1 MGWEL
6 EDVEKPFIAQVQ
18 MLGWAH
24 IEGSLDDPA
33 ITDRSNFAEAI
44 QESVLRA
51 QLRALNP
58 RPDGTPWLD
67 EARLSEAVATIT
79 RLGTHKLME
88 ANQKATE
95 LLIKGLT
102 VEGLPGWN
110 SGRGQTIRYI
120 DWDTPTN
127 NRFTVVNQYRVDCP
141 PGFNSAKQFIVPDL
155 VLLVNGIPLIVV
167 ECKSPSIP
175 EPLAE
180 AVDQLRRYSNQR
192 KAAFEVDEN
201 EGNESLFA
209 TNQLLVA
216 TSFDQARVGCV
227 GAAFEHYAQ
236 WKTVVGPD
244 GTGSE
249 AHILACLNAVIPV
262 QAGIQNNT
270 VIPAQAGIQ
279 NNAVIP
285 AQAGI
290 QNHGTELPPRRG
302 LSEQERL
309 IAGLLAPAHLLDV
322 IKNFLL
328 FMQIGGQTIKSV
340 CRYPQYRAVNRAIA
354 RLKTGQTRLQHGEH
368 DQRGGIIWHTQG
380 SGKSLTMVFLVRK
393 MRADPA
399 LRRFKVIV
407 VTDRKDLQRQLSATA
422 TLTGEIVEVADS
434 TAGVKAL
441 ARRKGPGLIFATIQK
456 YRDADTAGDAPL
468 TADDLPKVDEPK
480 ARYKAAEKFEVLN
493 EDDGI
498 LVLVDE
504 AHRTQA
510 GDLHANLLAGLPNC
524 ARIGFTGTPIIM
536 GEKKRTHEIFGEFI
550 DRYTIKEAEADGA
563 TVPVLYEGRTATGAI
578 KDGTSLDEL
587 FEDLFRQHTPE
598 ELEAIKQKYATK
610 GHIFEAPALIADK
623 ARDILRHY
631 VTNILPNGY
640 KAQVVAYSRLAVIRY
655 FEALRQA
662 RDALL
667 TEAEAL
673 SPQDKA
679 LDDETLCQRPP
690 KVQAVVQA
698 WRYRETLARIEF
710 APIISGSNND
720 DPAWKA
726 WTDGT
731 AHEQRIK
738 RFKKPL
744 FHTDLTKT
752 DPLTFLVVKS
762 MLLTG
767 FDAPIEGVMYLDRP
781 IREAELLQAI
791 ARVNRTGFGK
801 RCGIVVDYYGVAQHL
816 KEALSAYADEDVQGT
831 LASLR
836 DEVPVL
842 RDRHLRVVDLF
853 RQRGIESLE
862 DAEACIEALGSERLR
877 AEFAVK
883 LKSFLASL
891 DTVLPR
897 PEGLPYVAD
906 AKWLAYLY
914 ARARNRYKDTPIL
927 GKDVG
932 AKVRKLI
939 DDHVISLGI
948 DPKIPPIQLTDAH
961 FIQHLEHLDSADAVT
976 SRRAIAS
983 EMEHAI
989 RSHIRK
995 HTDEDPV
1002 LYRKLSER
1010 LNDIL
1015 KTLGER
1021 WDEVIAQ
1028 LREIIDELRS
1038 GKASATDAPED
1049 LPEHCAPFLRTVLDV
1064 MYSGQTPTL
1073 DELLRLKDVTVELV
1087 ELLIQ
1092 ELQSNRNIWSPHK
1105 RAAQDALNGQL
1116 FDYLMRLRPSLVGT
1130 HKAGVLAD
1138 KLIEQARAN
1147 HDKLVQL

>member
-6 EDVEKPFIAQVQ
+6 EDVEKPFVAQLQ
-18 MLGWAH
+18 ALGWSH
-24 IEGSLDDPA
+24 IEGSIDDPA
-33 ITDRSNFAEAI
+33 VTGRTSFAEVI
-44 QESVLRA
+44 QEELLRE
-51 QLRALNP
+51 QLRALNLG
-58 RPDGTPWLD
+58 PDGAPWLD
-67 EARLSEAVATIT
+67 DARLDDAVTAIIK
-79 RLGTHKLME
+79 LGTHKLME
-88 ANQKATE
+88 ANEKATA
-95 LLIKGLT
+95 LLIRGLT
-102 VEGLPGWN
+102 VEGLPGWDG
-110 SGRGQTIRYI
+110 GRGQTIRYI
-120 DWDTPTN
+120 DWDAPAN

-141 PGFNSAKQFIVPDL
+141 PGFNSAKQFIVTDL
-155 VLLVNGIPLIVV
+155 VLLVNGIPLVVV
-167 ECKSPSIP
+167 ECKSPSVP

-192 KAAFEVDEN
+192 KAAFEVDDN
-201 EGNESLFA
+201 EGNEPLFA

-216 TSFDQARVGCV
+216 TSFDEARVGCV

-244 GTGSE
+244 GAGSE
-249 AHILACLNAVIPV
+249 IEV
-262 QAGIQNNT
+262 
-270 VIPAQAGIQ
+270 AQALGK
-279 NNAVIP
+279 AV
-285 AQAGI
+285 
-290 QNHGTELPPRRG
+290 
-302 LSEQERL
+302 LSGQERL
-309 IAGLLAPAHLLDV
+309 IAGLLTPAHLLDV
-322 IKNFLL
+322 LQNFML
-328 FMQIGGQTIKSV
+328 FMQAGGQTIKTV
-340 CRYPQYRAVNRAIA
+340 CRYQQYRAVNRAIA
-354 RLKTGQTRLQHGEH
+354 RMKTGQTRLQHGEH

-393 MRADPA
+393 MRADA
-399 LRRFKVIV
+399 QLRRFKVIV
-407 VTDRKDLQRQLSATA
+407 VTDRKDLQSQLSVTA
-422 TLTGEIVEVADS
+422 TLTGEVVEVADS
-434 TAGVKAL
+434 TAGVKGL

-468 TADDLPKVDEPK
+468 TADDLPRAEEPK
-480 ARYKAAEKFEVLN
+480 ANYKVGQPPADRFELLN
-493 EDDGI
+493 EEDSI

-563 TVPVLYEGRTATGAI
+563 TVPVLYEGRTANGVI
-578 KDGTSLDEL
+578 KDGASLDDL
-587 FEDLFRQHTPE
+587 FEDLFRQHSPE

-610 GHIFEAPALIADK
+610 GHIFDAPALIADK

-631 VTNILPNGY
+631 VTHILPNGY
-640 KAQVVAYSRLAVIRY
+640 KAQVVAYSRLAAIRY
-655 FEALRQA
+655 FEALKTA

-667 TEAEAL
+667 AEAEGL

-679 LDDETLCQRPP
+679 LDDEALCQRPP
-690 KVQAVVQA
+690 QVQAVVQA
-698 WRYRETLARIEF
+698 WRYRDTLSRIEF

-720 DPAWKA
+720 DPAWKT

-731 AHEQRIK
+731 AHEQLIK
-738 RFKKPL
+738 RFKKTL
-744 FHTDLTKT
+744 FHADPAKT
-752 DPLTFLVVKS
+752 DPLAFLVVKS

-816 KEALSAYADEDVQGT
+816 KEALAAYAEEDVEGA
-831 LASLR
+831 LASLK

-853 RQRGIESLE
+853 RQRGIESLG
-862 DAEACIEALGSERLR
+862 DTEACVEALGSEKLR

-883 LKSFLASL
+883 LKAFLASL

-897 PEGLPYVAD
+897 PEGLPYSGD
-906 AKWLAYLY
+906 AKRLAYIY
-914 ARARNRYKDTPIL
+914 ARARNRYKDTPVL

-948 DPKIPPIQLTDAH
+948 DPKIPPIQLTDAEFDTH
-961 FIQHLEHLDSADAVT
+961 VA
-976 SRRAIAS
+976 RAASDRAKAS

-995 HTDEDPV
+995 QTDEDPV

-1010 LNDIL
+1010 LNEIFR
-1015 KTLGER
+1015 TLGEQ
-1021 WDEVIAQ
+1021 WNEVIAQ
-1028 LREIIDELRS
+1028 LQKIIDELRT
-1038 GKASATDAPED
+1038 GKAGASDAPGD
-1049 LPEHCAPFLRTVLDV
+1049 LPAHCAPFLRTVLDV
-1064 MYSGQTPTL
+1064 VCAGQTLTPA
-1073 DELLRLKDVTVELV
+1073 ELLRLKDVTVELV
-1087 ELLIQ
+1087 DLLVQ
-1092 ELQSNRNIWSPHK
+1092 ELQGNRGIWSPSK
-1105 RAAQDALNGQL
+1105 RADQDNLNGQL
-1116 FDYLMRLRPSLVGT
+1116 FEHLMRLRPPLVDAD
-1130 HKAGVLAD
+1130 KAGVLAD
-1138 KLIEQARAN
+1138 KLMEQARAS
-1147 HDKLVQL
+1147 HDKLVQV

>member
-6 EDVEKPFIAQVQ
+6 EDVEKPFVAQLQ
-18 MLGWAH
+18 ALGWAH

-33 ITDRSNFAEAI
+33 ITGRSSFAEVI
-44 QESVLRA
+44 QEETLRQ

-58 RPDGTPWLD
+58 GPDGRPWLD
-67 EARLSEAVATIT
+67 EARLSEAVAAIT

-102 VEGLPGWN
+102 VEGVPGWDG
-110 SGRGQTIRYI
+110 GRGQTLRYI
-120 DWDTPTN
+120 DWDTPAN
-127 NRFTVVNQYRVDCP
+127 NRFTVINQYRVDCP
-141 PGFNSAKQFIVPDL
+141 PGFNAAKAFIVPDL
-155 VLLVNGIPLIVV
+155 VLLVNGIPLVVV

-180 AVDQLRRYSNQR
+180 AVDQLRRYGNQR
-192 KAAFEVDEN
+192 KAAFEVDDN
-201 EGNESLFA
+201 EGNEALFA

-216 TSFDQARVGCV
+216 TSFDEARVGCV
-227 GAAFEHYAQ
+227 GSGLEHFAQ

-249 AHILACLNAVIPV
+249 IEAAEKL
-262 QAGIQNNT
+262 GKS
-270 VIPAQAGIQ
+270 
-279 NNAVIP
+279 
-285 AQAGI
+285 
-290 QNHGTELPPRRG
+290 G

-309 IAGLLAPAHLLDV
+309 IAGLLSPAHLLDV
-322 IKNFLL
+322 VKNFLL
-328 FMQIGGQTIKSV
+328 FMQVGGQTIKSV
-340 CRYPQYRAVNRAIA
+340 CRYQQYRAVNRAIA
-354 RLKTGQTRLQHGEH
+354 KLKTGKTRREHGEH
-368 DQRGGIIWHTQG
+368 DRRGGIIWHTQG

-393 MRADPA
+393 MRADVQ

-407 VTDRKDLQRQLSATA
+407 VTDRKDLQSQLSVTA
-422 TLTGEIVEVADS
+422 TLTGEVVEVADS
-434 TAGVKAL
+434 TADVKAL

-456 YRDADTAGDAPL
+456 YRDTDTAGDAPL
-468 TADDLPKVDEPK
+468 TADDLPKIKESK
-480 ARYKAAEKFEVLN
+480 GGYKAGEAVSNGAFAKANAFEVLN
-493 EDDGI
+493 EDDSI

-536 GEKKRTHEIFGEFI
+536 GERKRTHEVFGDFI

-578 KDGTSLDEL
+578 KDGASLDEL
-587 FEDLFRQHTPE
+587 FEDLFRQHSPE

-610 GHIFEAPALIADK
+610 GHIFDAPALIADK

-640 KAQVVAYSRLAVIRY
+640 KAQVVAYSRLAAIRY
-655 FEALRQA
+655 FEALKKA
-662 RDALL
+662 RDELL
-667 TEAEAL
+667 AEAEAL
-673 SPQDKA
+673 SPEHKA
-679 LDDETLCQRPP
+679 MDDEALYQRPP
-690 KVQAVVQA
+690 KVQALVQA
-698 WRYRETLARIEF
+698 WRYRDTLARIEF
-710 APIISGSNND
+710 APVISGSNND
-720 DPAWKA
+720 DPAWKT
-726 WTDGT
+726 WTDGA
-731 AHEQRIK
+731 AHEQLIK

-744 FHTDLTKT
+744 FHAQPEKT
-752 DPLTFLVVKS
+752 DPLAFLVVKS

-816 KEALSAYADEDVQGT
+816 KEALAAYADEDVEGA
-831 LASLR
+831 LASLK

-853 RQRGIESLE
+853 RQRGIESL
-862 DAEACIEALGSERLR
+862 DDTEACVEALGSERLR

-883 LKSFLASL
+883 LKAFLASL

-897 PEGLPYVAD
+897 PEGLPYSGD
-906 AKWLAYLY
+906 AKRMAYIY
-914 ARARNRYKDTPIL
+914 ARARNRYKDTPVL

-948 DPKIPPIQLTDAH
+948 DPKIPPIQLTDAD
-961 FIQHLEHLDSADAVT
+961 FDTHLA
-976 SRRAIAS
+976 RAASDRAKAS

-995 HTDEDPV
+995 HVDEDPV

-1010 LNDIL
+1010 LNEIL
-1015 KTLGER
+1015 KTLGEQ
-1021 WDEVIAQ
+1021 WNEVIAQ
-1028 LREIIDELRS
+1028 LQKIIDELRT
-1038 GKASATDAPED
+1038 GKASTTDTPGD

-1064 MYSGQTPTL
+1064 VCAGQTPQPS
-1073 DELLRLKDVTVELV
+1073 ELPRLKDVTVELV
-1087 ELLIQ
+1087 ELLVQ
-1092 ELQSNRNIWSPHK
+1092 ELQGNRNIWSPHK
-1105 RAAQDALNGQL
+1105 RAAQDDLNGQL
-1116 FDYLMRLRPSLVGT
+1116 FDYLMRLRPPLVDAD
-1130 HKAGVLAD
+1130 KAGVLAD
-1138 KLIEQARAN
+1138 KLMEQARAN
-1147 HDKLVQL
+1147 HDKLVQV

>member
-6 EDVEKPFIAQVQ
+6 DDVEKPFVAQLQ
-18 MLGWAH
+18 ALGWAYNA
-24 IEGSLDDPA
+24 GSLDDPA
-33 ITDRSNFAEAI
+33 VTGRTSFAEVI
-44 QESVLRA
+44 QEGLLRE

-58 RPDGTPWLD
+58 GADGVPWLD
-67 EARLSEAVATIT
+67 EARLSEAVAAIT
-79 RLGTHKLME
+79 RLGTHKLLE
-88 ANQKATE
+88 ANEKATT
-95 LLIKGLT
+95 LLIRGLT
-102 VEGLPGWN
+102 VDGLPGWDG
-110 SGRGQTIRYI
+110 GRGQTIRYI
-120 DWDTPTN
+120 DWDTPSN
-127 NRFTVVNQYRVDCP
+127 NRFTVINQYRVDCP

-155 VLLVNGIPLIVV
+155 VLLVNGIPLVVV

-192 KAAFEVDEN
+192 KAAFEVDDN
-201 EGNESLFA
+201 EGNEPLFA

-216 TSFDQARVGCV
+216 TSFDEARVGCV

-244 GTGSE
+244 GNGSE
-249 AHILACLNAVIPV
+249 IEV
-262 QAGIQNNT
+262 
-270 VIPAQAGIQ
+270 AQALGK
-279 NNAVIP
+279 P
-285 AQAGI
+285 A
-290 QNHGTELPPRRG
+290 

-309 IAGLLAPAHLLDV
+309 IAGLLSPVHLLDV
-322 IKNFLL
+322 VQNFML
-328 FMQIGGQTIKSV
+328 FMQAGGQTIKTV
-340 CRYPQYRAVNRAIA
+340 CRYQQYRAVNRAIV

-393 MRADPA
+393 MRADA
-399 LRRFKVIV
+399 QLRRFKVIV
-407 VTDRKDLQRQLSATA
+407 VTDRKDLQGQLSVTA
-422 TLTGEIVEVADS
+422 TLTGEVVEVAES
-434 TAGVKAL
+434 ASGVRAL
-441 ARRKGPGLIFATIQK
+441 AQRQGPGLIFATIQK
-456 YRDADTAGDAPL
+456 YRDQDGTGDAPL
-468 TADDLPKVDEPK
+468 TADDLPKVEEPK
-480 ARYKAAEKFEVLN
+480 ANYKPDEKFEVLN
-493 EDDGI
+493 EDDSI

-510 GDLHANLLAGLPNC
+510 GDLHAKLMAGLPNC

-550 DRYTIKEAEADGA
+550 DRYTIKEAETDGA
-563 TVPVLYEGRTATGAI
+563 TVPVLYEGRTANGAV
-578 KDGTSLDEL
+578 KDGASLDEL

-598 ELEAIKQKYATK
+598 ELETIKQKYTTK
-610 GHIFEAPALIADK
+610 GHIFDAPALIADK

-640 KAQVVAYSRLAVIRY
+640 KAQVVAYSRLAAIRY
-655 FEALRQA
+655 FDALKQA
-662 RDALL
+662 RDELL
-667 TEAEAL
+667 AEAQAL
-673 SPQDKA
+673 SPEDKA
-679 LDDETLCQRPP
+679 LDDEALCQRPA
-690 KVQAVVQA
+690 KVQAAVQA
-698 WRYRETLARIEF
+698 WRYRDTLARIEF

-720 DPAWKA
+720 DPAWKQ
-726 WTDGT
+726 WTDDA
-731 AHEQRIK
+731 AHEQLIK

-744 FHTDLTKT
+744 FDAKPEKT
-752 DPLTFLVVKS
+752 DPLAFLVVKS

-767 FDAPIEGVMYLDRP
+767 FDAPIEDVMYLDRP

-816 KEALSAYADEDVQGT
+816 KEALAAYADEDVEGA
-831 LASLR
+831 LASLK

-853 RQRGIESLE
+853 RQRGVESL
-862 DAEACIEALGSERLR
+862 DDTEACVEALGSERLR

-883 LKSFLASL
+883 LKAFLASL

-897 PEGLPYVAD
+897 PEGLPYSGD
-906 AKWLAYLY
+906 AKRLAYIY
-914 ARARNRYKDTPIL
+914 ARARNRYKDTPVL

-939 DDHVISLGI
+939 DDHVISLGV
-948 DPKIPPIQLTDAH
+948 DPKIPPIQLTDAEFDTH
-961 FIQHLEHLDSADAVT
+961 VA
-976 SRRAIAS
+976 RAASDRAKAS

-1010 LNDIL
+1010 LSDIL
-1015 KTLGER
+1015 KTLGEQ
-1021 WDEVIAQ
+1021 WNEVISQ
-1028 LREIIDELRS
+1028 LQKIIDELRT
-1038 GKASATDAPED
+1038 GNAGSADAPSD

-1064 MYSGQTPTL
+1064 VCAGQTPTAA
-1073 DELLRLKDVTVELV
+1073 ELLRLKDVTVELV
-1087 ELLIQ
+1087 DLLVQ
-1092 ELQSNRNIWSPHK
+1092 ELQGNRDIWSPHK
-1105 RAAQDALNGQL
+1105 RAAQEDLNTQL
-1116 FDYLMRLRPSLVGT
+1116 FEHLMRLRPPLVDT
-1130 HKAGVLAD
+1130 DKAGVLAD
-1138 KLIEQARAN
+1138 KLMEQARAN
-1147 HDKLVQL
+1147 HDKLVQV

>member
-6 EDVEKPFIAQVQ
+6 EDVEKPFVAQLQ
-18 MLGWAH
+18 ALGWTH
-24 IEGSLDDPA
+24 VEGSLDDPDV
-33 ITDRSNFAEAI
+33 TGRSSFADVI
-44 QESVLRA
+44 QANVLRE
-51 QLRALNP
+51 QLHALNP
-58 RPDGTPWLD
+58 GPDGQPWLD
-67 EARLSEAVATIT
+67 AARLSEAVAAIT
-79 RLGTHKLME
+79 RLGVHKLIE
-88 ANQKATE
+88 ANEKATG
-95 LLIKGLT
+95 LLISGLT
-102 VEGLPGWN
+102 VEGLPGWDG
-110 SGRGQTIRYI
+110 GRGQTIRYI
-120 DWDTPTN
+120 DWDTPAN

-155 VLLVNGIPLIVV
+155 VLLVNGIPLVVV

-192 KAAFEVDEN
+192 KAALEVDDN
-201 EGNESLFA
+201 EGNEPLFV
-209 TNQLLVA
+209 TNQLLIA
-216 TSFDQARVGCV
+216 TSFDEARVGCV

-244 GTGSE
+244 GAGSE
-249 AHILACLNAVIPV
+249 MQV
-262 QAGIQNNT
+262 
-270 VIPAQAGIQ
+270 AQA
-279 NNAVIP
+279 
-285 AQAGI
+285 
-290 QNHGTELPPRRG
+290 LKKSS

-309 IAGLLAPAHLLDV
+309 IVGLLTPAHLLDV
-322 IKNFLL
+322 VQNFML
-328 FMQIGGQTIKSV
+328 FMQAGGQTIKTV
-340 CRYPQYRAVNRAIA
+340 CRYQQYRAVNRAIA

-393 MRADPA
+393 MRADA
-399 LRRFKVIV
+399 QLRRFKVIV
-407 VTDRKDLQRQLSATA
+407 VTDRKDLQGQLSATA
-422 TLTGEIVEVADS
+422 TLTGEVVSVAES
-434 TAGVKAL
+434 TMGVKAL

-456 YRDADTAGDAPL
+456 YRDPDSAGDAPL
-468 TADDLPKVDEPK
+468 ASADLPKAEEPK
-480 ARYKAAEKFEVLN
+480 TVYGKDEKADGKFEVLN
-493 EDDGI
+493 EDDSI

-563 TVPVLYEGRTATGAI
+563 TVPVLYEGRTANGAV
-578 KDGTSLDEL
+578 KDGANLDEL
-587 FEDLFRQHTPE
+587 FEDLFRQHTSE

-610 GHIFEAPALIADK
+610 GHIFDAPALIADK
-623 ARDILRHY
+623 ARDIIRHY

-640 KAQVVAYSRLAVIRY
+640 KAQVVAYSRLAAIRY
-655 FEALRQA
+655 FEALKLA
-662 RDALL
+662 RDELL
-667 TEAEAL
+667 TEALAL
-673 SPQDKA
+673 SPTDQA
-679 LDDETLCQRPP
+679 LDDEALCQRPP

-698 WRYRETLARIEF
+698 WRYRDTLARIEF

-720 DPAWKA
+720 DPAWKT

-731 AHEQRIK
+731 AHEQLIK

-744 FHTDLTKT
+744 FNAKPEKT
-752 DPLTFLVVKS
+752 DPLAFLVVKS

-816 KEALSAYADEDVQGT
+816 KEALAAYADEDVDGA
-831 LASLR
+831 LASLK

-862 DAEACIEALGSERLR
+862 DTEACIEALSHEKLR
-877 AEFAVK
+877 AEFTVK
-883 LKSFLASL
+883 LKAFLASL

-897 PEGLPYVAD
+897 PEGLPYSGD
-906 AKWLAYLY
+906 AKRLAYIH
-914 ARARNRYKDTPIL
+914 ARARNRYKDTPVL

-939 DDHVISLGI
+939 DDHVISLGV
-948 DPKIPPIQLTDAH
+948 DPKIPPIQLTDAE
-961 FIQHLEHLDSADAVT
+961 FDQHVARTAND
-976 SRRAIAS
+976 RAKAS
-983 EMEHAI
+983 EMEHAL

-995 HTDEDPV
+995 HADEDPV

-1010 LNDIL
+1010 LSDIL
-1015 KTLGER
+1015 KTLGEQ
-1021 WDEVIAQ
+1021 WNEVVSQ
-1028 LREIIDELRS
+1028 LQKLIDELRS
-1038 GKASATDAPED
+1038 GKPGDAEAPSD

-1064 MYSGQTPTL
+1064 VCAGATPTAA
-1073 DELLRLKDVTVELV
+1073 ELLRLKDVTMELV
-1087 ELLIQ
+1087 DLLVQ
-1092 ELQSNRNIWSPHK
+1092 ELQSHREIWSPYK
-1105 RAAQDALNGQL
+1105 RAAQEDLNTQL
-1116 FDYLMRLRPSLVGT
+1116 FEHLMRLRPPLVNT
-1130 HKAGVLAD
+1130 DKAGVLAD
-1138 KLIEQARAN
+1138 RLMEQARAN
-1147 HDKLVQL
+1147 HDKLVQV

>member
-6 EDVEKPFIAQVQ
+6 DDVEKPFVAQLQ
-18 MLGWAH
+18 ALGWHH
-24 IEGSLDDPA
+24 IEGSIDAPSV
-33 ITDRSNFAEAI
+33 TGRTGFAEVI
-44 QESVLRA
+44 QESVLRD
-51 QLRALNP
+51 QLRTLNLG
-58 RPDGTPWLD
+58 PDGTPWLD
-67 EARLSEAVATIT
+67 EARLAEAVSAIT
-79 RLGTHKLME
+79 RLGTYKLME
-88 ANQKATE
+88 ANEKASA
-95 LLIKGLT
+95 LLTRGLT
-102 VEGLPGWN
+102 VDGLPGWDG
-110 SGRGQTIRYI
+110 GRGQTLRYI
-120 DWDTPTN
+120 DWDTPAN
-127 NRFTVVNQYRVDCP
+127 NRFTVINQYRVDCP

-155 VLLVNGIPLIVV
+155 VLLVNGIPLVVV

-192 KAAFEVDEN
+192 KEAFEVDDN
-201 EGNESLFA
+201 EGNEPLFT

-216 TSFDQARVGCV
+216 TSFDEARVGCV

-244 GTGSE
+244 GAGSE
-249 AHILACLNAVIPV
+249 IEV
-262 QAGIQNNT
+262 
-270 VIPAQAGIQ
+270 AQTLGKA
-279 NNAVIP
+279 A
-285 AQAGI
+285 
-290 QNHGTELPPRRG
+290 

-309 IAGLLAPAHLLDV
+309 IAGLLAPANLLDV
-322 IKNFLL
+322 VQNFMLV
-328 FMQIGGQTIKSV
+328 MQVGGQTIKTV
-340 CRYPQYRAVNRAIA
+340 CRYQQYRAVNRAIV
-354 RLKTGQTRLQHGEH
+354 RLKSGKTRLQHGEH

-393 MRADPA
+393 MRADA
-399 LRRFKVIV
+399 QLRRFKVIV
-407 VTDRKDLQRQLSATA
+407 VTDRKDLQGQLSVTA
-422 TLTGEIVEVADS
+422 TLTGEVVDVAES
-434 TAGVKAL
+434 TNGVKAL

-456 YRDADTAGDAPL
+456 YRDPDGAGDTPL
-468 TADDLPKVDEPK
+468 TEDDLPKVEEPK
-480 ARYKAAEKFEVLN
+480 ATYKADEKFEVLN
-493 EDDGI
+493 EDDSI

-536 GEKKRTHEIFGEFI
+536 GDKKRTHEIFGEFI

-563 TVPVLYEGRTATGAI
+563 TVPVLYEGRTANGAI
-578 KDGTSLDEL
+578 KDGASLDEL
-587 FEDLFRQHTPE
+587 FEDLFRQHSPE
-598 ELEAIKQKYATK
+598 ELEAIKKKYATK
-610 GHIFEAPALIADK
+610 GHIFDAPALIADK
-623 ARDILRHY
+623 ARDILCHY

-640 KAQVVAYSRLAVIRY
+640 KAQVVAYSRLAAIRY
-655 FEALRQA
+655 FEALKQA
-662 RDALL
+662 RDELL
-667 TEAEAL
+667 GEAEAL
-673 SPQDKA
+673 SPEDKA
-679 LDDETLCQRPP
+679 LDDEALCQRPT

-698 WRYRETLARIEF
+698 WRYRDTLARIEL

-720 DPAWKA
+720 DPAWKQ
-726 WTDGT
+726 WTDGA
-731 AHEQRIK
+731 AHEQLIK

-744 FHTDLTKT
+744 FNAKPEKT
-752 DPLTFLVVKS
+752 DPLAFLVVKS

-816 KEALSAYADEDVQGT
+816 KEALAAYADEDVDGA
-831 LASLR
+831 LASLK

-853 RQRGIESLE
+853 RQRGIESLDDTE
-862 DAEACIEALGSERLR
+862 GCIEALGSEKLR

-883 LKSFLASL
+883 LKAFLASL

-897 PEGLPYVAD
+897 PEGLPYSGD
-906 AKWLAYLY
+906 AKRLAYIY
-914 ARARNRYKDTPIL
+914 ARARNRYKDTPGL

-939 DDHVISLGI
+939 DDHVISLGV
-948 DPKIPPIQLTDAH
+948 DPKIPPIQLTDAEFDTH
-961 FIQHLEHLDSADAVT
+961 VA
-976 SRRAIAS
+976 RAANDRAKAS

-1010 LNDIL
+1010 LSDIL
-1015 KTLGER
+1015 KTLGEK

-1028 LREIIDELRS
+1028 LQKIIDELRS
-1038 GKASATDAPED
+1038 GKAGGSDASSD
-1049 LPEHCAPFLRTVLDV
+1049 LPDHCAPFLRTVLDV
-1064 MYSGQTPTL
+1064 VCAGATPTAP
-1073 DELLRLKDVTVELV
+1073 ELLRLKDVTMELV
-1087 ELLIQ
+1087 DLLVQ
-1092 ELQSNRNIWSPHK
+1092 ELQSNREIWSPHK
-1105 RAAQDALNGQL
+1105 RAAQEDLNTQL
-1116 FDYLMRLRPSLVGT
+1116 FEHLMRLRPPLVDED
-1130 HKAGVLAD
+1130 KAGVLAD
-1138 KLIEQARAN
+1138 KLMEQARAN

>member
-1 MGWEL
+1 MGREL
-6 EDVEKPFIAQVQ
+6 EDVEKPFVAQLQ
-18 MLGWAH
+18 SLGWTYA
-24 IEGSLDDPA
+24 EGSLDTPA
-33 ITDRSNFAEAI
+33 LTGRSTFTEVI
-44 QESVLRA
+44 QAGVLRER
-51 QLRALNP
+51 LRALNP
-58 RPDGTPWLD
+58 GPAHINGGQPWLD
-67 EARLSEAVATIT
+67 EARLSEAVAAIT

-88 ANQKATE
+88 ANQKATG

-102 VEGLPGWN
+102 VEGLPGWDG
-110 SGRGQTIRYI
+110 GRGQTIRYI
-120 DWDTPTN
+120 DWDTPAN

-141 PGFNSAKQFIVPDL
+141 PGFNSGKAFIVPDL
-155 VLLVNGIPLIVV
+155 VLLVNGLPLVVV

-175 EPLAE
+175 EPLAQ

-192 KAAFEVDEN
+192 KAAFEIDDN
-201 EGNESLFA
+201 EGSEALFA

-216 TSFDQARVGCV
+216 TCNDSARVGCI

-249 AHILACLNAVIPV
+249 IEV
-262 QAGIQNNT
+262 
-270 VIPAQAGIQ
+270 AQGLGKAS
-279 NNAVIP
+279 
-285 AQAGI
+285 
-290 QNHGTELPPRRG
+290 

-322 IKNFLL
+322 LKNFLL
-328 FMQIGGQTIKSV
+328 FIQVGGQTIKSV
-340 CRYPQYRAVNRAIA
+340 CRYQQYRAVNRAIA
-354 RLKTGQTRLQHGEH
+354 RLKTGRTRLQHGEH
-368 DQRGGIIWHTQG
+368 DERGGIIWHTQG

-393 MRADPA
+393 MRVDAQ

-407 VTDRKDLQRQLSATA
+407 VTDRKDLQRQLSVTA
-422 TLTGEIVEVADS
+422 TLTGELVEVADS
-434 TAGVKAL
+434 TADVKAL
-441 ARRKGPGLIFATIQK
+441 ARRKGPGLVFATIQK
-456 YRDADTAGDAPL
+456 YRDADTVGDAPL
-468 TADDLPKVDEPK
+468 TADDLPKVAQPR
-480 ARYKAAEKFEVLN
+480 ASYKAGQPSADRFEVLN
-493 EDDGI
+493 EDDSI

-563 TVPVLYEGRTATGAI
+563 TVPVLYEGRTANGAI
-578 KDGTSLDEL
+578 KDGASLDEL
-587 FEDLFRQHTPE
+587 FEDLFRQHSKE
-598 ELEAIKQKYATK
+598 ELEAIKKKYATK
-610 GHIFEAPALIADK
+610 GHIFDAPALIADK

-640 KAQVVAYSRLAVIRY
+640 KAQVVAYSRLAAIRY
-655 FEALRQA
+655 FQALKTA

-667 TEAEAL
+667 AEAEGL
-673 SPQDKA
+673 SPPDRA
-679 LDDETLCQRPP
+679 VDDEALCQRPP
-690 KVQAVVQA
+690 QVQAVVQA
-698 WRYRETLARIEF
+698 WRYRDTLARIEF

-720 DPAWKA
+720 HPAWET
-726 WTDGT
+726 WTDGA
-731 AHEQRIK
+731 AHEQLIK

-744 FHTDLTKT
+744 LLPGSHARPEKT
-752 DPLTFLVVKS
+752 DPLAFLVVKS

-767 FDAPIEGVMYLDRP
+767 FDAPIEGVIYLDRP

-816 KEALSAYADEDVQGT
+816 KEALAAYADEDLEGA

-836 DEVPVL
+836 DEVLVL
-842 RDRHLRVVDLF
+842 RERHLRVVDLF
-853 RQRGIESLE
+853 RRRGIESL
-862 DAEACIEALGSERLR
+862 DDTEACVEALGSEKLR

-883 LKSFLASL
+883 LKAFLASL

-897 PEGLPYVAD
+897 PEGLPYSAD
-906 AKWLAYLY
+906 AKRLAYIY
-914 ARARNRYKDTPIL
+914 ARARNRYKDTVVL

-932 AKVRKLI
+932 AKVRRLI
-939 DDHVISLGI
+939 DEHVISLGI
-948 DPKIPPIQLTDAH
+948 DPKIPPIQLTDAEFDTH
-961 FIQHLEHLDSADAVT
+961 VA
-976 SRRAIAS
+976 RAASDRAKAS

-1010 LNDIL
+1010 LNEIL
-1015 KTLGER
+1015 KTLGEQ
-1021 WDEVIAQ
+1021 WNEVIAQ
-1028 LREIIDELRS
+1028 LQKIIDELRT
-1038 GKASATDAPED
+1038 GKAGAADAPGD

-1064 MYSGQTPTL
+1064 VCAGQAPTPA
-1073 DELLRLKDVTVELV
+1073 ERLRLNDVTVELV
-1087 ELLIQ
+1087 DLLVQ
-1092 ELQSNRNIWSPHK
+1092 ELQGNRGIWSPSK
-1105 RAAQDALNGQL
+1105 RADQDNLNGQL
-1116 FDYLMRLRPSLVGT
+1116 FEHLMRLRPPAVDAD
-1130 HKAGVLAD
+1130 KAGVLAD
-1138 KLIEQARAN
+1138 KLMEQARAN
-1147 HDKLVQL
+1147 HDKLLQV

>member
-1 MGWEL
+1 MGREL
-6 EDVEKPFIAQVQ
+6 EDVEKPFVAQLQ
-18 MLGWAH
+18 SLGWTYT
-24 IEGSLDDPA
+24 EGSLDTPA
-33 ITDRSNFAEAI
+33 LTGRSTFTEVI
-44 QESVLRA
+44 QAGVLRER
-51 QLRALNP
+51 LRALNP
-58 RPDGTPWLD
+58 GPAHINGGQPWLD
-67 EARLSEAVATIT
+67 EARLSEAVAAIT

-102 VEGLPGWN
+102 VEGLPGWDG
-110 SGRGQTIRYI
+110 GRGQTIRYI
-120 DWDTPTN
+120 DWDTPAN

-141 PGFNSAKQFIVPDL
+141 PGFNSGKAFIVPDL
-155 VLLVNGIPLIVV
+155 VLLVNGLPLVVV

-175 EPLAE
+175 EPLTQ

-192 KAAFEVDEN
+192 KAAFEIDDN
-201 EGNESLFA
+201 EGSEALFA

-216 TSFDQARVGCV
+216 TCNDSARVGCI

-249 AHILACLNAVIPV
+249 IEV
-262 QAGIQNNT
+262 
-270 VIPAQAGIQ
+270 AQGLGKAS
-279 NNAVIP
+279 
-285 AQAGI
+285 
-290 QNHGTELPPRRG
+290 

-322 IKNFLL
+322 LKNFLL
-328 FMQIGGQTIKSV
+328 FMQVGGQTIKSV
-340 CRYPQYRAVNRAIA
+340 CRYQQYRAVNRAIA
-354 RLKTGQTRLQHGEH
+354 RLKTGRTRLQHGEH
-368 DQRGGIIWHTQG
+368 DERGGIIWHTQG

-393 MRADPA
+393 MRVDAQ

-407 VTDRKDLQRQLSATA
+407 VTDRKDLQRQLSVTA
-422 TLTGEIVEVADS
+422 TLTGELVEVADS
-434 TAGVKAL
+434 TADVKAL
-441 ARRKGPGLIFATIQK
+441 ARRKGPGLVFATIQK
-456 YRDADTAGDAPL
+456 YRDADTVGDAPL
-468 TADDLPKVDEPK
+468 TADDLPKVAQPR
-480 ARYKAAEKFEVLN
+480 ASYKAGQPSADRFEVLN
-493 EDDGI
+493 EDDSI

-563 TVPVLYEGRTATGAI
+563 TVPVLYEGRTANGAI
-578 KDGTSLDEL
+578 KDGASLDEL

-610 GHIFEAPALIADK
+610 GHIFDAPALIADK

-631 VTNILPNGY
+631 VTHILPNGY
-640 KAQVVAYSRLAVIRY
+640 KAQVVAYSRLAAIRY
-655 FEALRQA
+655 FQALKTA
-662 RDALL
+662 RNALL
-667 TEAEAL
+667 AEAEGL
-673 SPQDKA
+673 SPPDRA
-679 LDDETLCQRPP
+679 VDDEALCQRPP
-690 KVQAVVQA
+690 QVQAVVQA
-698 WRYRETLARIEF
+698 WRYRDTLARIEF

-720 DPAWKA
+720 HPAWET
-726 WTDGT
+726 WTDGA
-731 AHEQRIK
+731 AHEQLIK

-744 FHTDLTKT
+744 LLPGSHARPEKT
-752 DPLTFLVVKS
+752 DPLAFLVVKS

-767 FDAPIEGVMYLDRP
+767 FDAPIEGVIYLDRP

-816 KEALSAYADEDVQGT
+816 KEALAAYADEDLEGA

-836 DEVPVL
+836 DEVLVL
-842 RDRHLRVVDLF
+842 RERHLRVVDLF
-853 RQRGIESLE
+853 RRRGIESL
-862 DAEACIEALGSERLR
+862 DDTEACVEALGSEKLR

-883 LKSFLASL
+883 LKAFLASL

-897 PEGLPYVAD
+897 PEGLPYSAD
-906 AKWLAYLY
+906 AKRLAYIY
-914 ARARNRYKDTPIL
+914 ARARNRYKDTVVL

-932 AKVRKLI
+932 AKVRRLI
-939 DDHVISLGI
+939 DEHVISLGI
-948 DPKIPPIQLTDAH
+948 DPKIPPIQLTDAEFDTH
-961 FIQHLEHLDSADAVT
+961 VA
-976 SRRAIAS
+976 RAASDRAKAS

-1010 LNDIL
+1010 LNEIL
-1015 KTLGER
+1015 KTLGEQ
-1021 WDEVIAQ
+1021 WNEVIAQ
-1028 LREIIDELRS
+1028 LQKIIDELRT
-1038 GKASATDAPED
+1038 GKAGAADAPGD

-1064 MYSGQTPTL
+1064 VCAGQAPTPA
-1073 DELLRLKDVTVELV
+1073 ERLRLNDVTVELV
-1087 ELLIQ
+1087 DLLVQ
-1092 ELQSNRNIWSPHK
+1092 ELQGNRGIWSPSK
-1105 RAAQDALNGQL
+1105 RADQDNLNGQL
-1116 FDYLMRLRPSLVGT
+1116 FEHLMRLRPPAVDAD
-1130 HKAGVLAD
+1130 KAGVLAD
-1138 KLIEQARAN
+1138 KLMEQARAN
-1147 HDKLVQL
+1147 HDKLLQV

>member
-6 EDVEKPFIAQVQ
+6 EDVEKPFVAQLEG
-18 MLGWAH
+18 LGWVH
-24 IEGSLDDPA
+24 VEGSLDDPKV
-33 ITDRSNFAEAI
+33 TGRGSFSEVI
-44 QESVLRA
+44 QEGVLRER
-51 QLRALNP
+51 LRALNP
-58 RPDGTPWLD
+58 GPDGQPWLD
-67 EARLSEAVATIT
+67 DARLSEAVAAIT

-102 VEGLPGWN
+102 VEGLPGWDG
-110 SGRGQTIRYI
+110 GRGQTIRYI
-120 DWDTPTN
+120 DWETPAN

-141 PGFNSAKQFIVPDL
+141 PGYNSGKAFIVPDL
-155 VLLVNGIPLIVV
+155 VLLVNGIPLVVV

-192 KAAFEVDEN
+192 KAAFEIDDN
-201 EGNESLFA
+201 EGNEALFA
-209 TNQLLVA
+209 TNQLLIA
-216 TSFDQARVGCV
+216 TSFDEARVGCI

-244 GTGSE
+244 GSGSE
-249 AHILACLNAVIPV
+249 IEV
-262 QAGIQNNT
+262 
-270 VIPAQAGIQ
+270 AQKLGKS
-279 NNAVIP
+279 
-285 AQAGI
+285 
-290 QNHGTELPPRRG
+290 G

-309 IAGLLAPAHLLDV
+309 VAGLLAPAHLLDV

-328 FMQIGGQTIKSV
+328 FMQVGGQTIKSV
-340 CRYPQYRAVNRAIA
+340 CRYQQYRAVNRALA
-354 RLKTGQTRLQHGEH
+354 RLKTGKTRLQHGEH

-393 MRADPA
+393 MRADA
-399 LRRFKVIV
+399 QLRRFKVIV
-407 VTDRKDLQRQLSATA
+407 VTDRKDLQRQLSETA
-422 TLTGEIVEVADS
+422 TLTGEVVEVAES

-456 YRDADTAGDAPL
+456 YRDTDTADDAPL
-468 TADDLPKVDEPK
+468 TADDLPKVAEPK
-480 ARYKAAEKFEVLN
+480 VSYKSGEEFEVLN
-493 EDDGI
+493 EDDSI

-504 AHRTQA
+504 AHRTQS

-563 TVPVLYEGRTATGAI
+563 TVPVLYEGRTAKGAV
-578 KDGTSLDEL
+578 KDGASLDAL
-587 FEDLFRQHTPE
+587 FEDLFRQRTPE
-598 ELEAIKQKYATK
+598 ELEAIKRKYATK
-610 GHIFEAPALIADK
+610 GHIFDAPALIADK
-623 ARDILRHY
+623 ARDMLRHY

-640 KAQVVAYSRLAVIRY
+640 KAQVVAYSRLAAIRY
-655 FEALRQA
+655 FEALKTA
-662 RDALL
+662 RDELL
-667 TEAEAL
+667 AEAERL

-679 LDDETLCQRPP
+679 LDDEALCQRPP
-690 KVQAVVQA
+690 KVQALVQA
-698 WRYRETLARIEF
+698 WRYRDTLARLEF

-726 WTDGT
+726 WTDNA
-731 AHEQRIK
+731 AHEQLIK

-744 FHTDLTKT
+744 FHADPAKT
-752 DPLTFLVVKS
+752 DPLAFLVVKS

-816 KEALSAYADEDVQGT
+816 KEALAAYADEDVEGA
-831 LASLR
+831 LASLK
-836 DEVPVL
+836 DEIPVL

-853 RQRGIESLE
+853 RQRGIESL
-862 DAEACIEALGSERLR
+862 DDTEACVEVLGSERLR

-883 LKSFLASL
+883 LKAFLASL

-897 PEGLPYVAD
+897 PEGLPYSGD
-906 AKWLAYLY
+906 AKRLAYIY
-914 ARARNRYKDTPIL
+914 ARARNRYKDTPVL

-948 DPKIPPIQLTDAH
+948 DPKIPPIQLTDAE
-961 FIQHLEHLDSADAVT
+961 FDTHLA
-976 SRRAIAS
+976 RAANDRAKAS

-995 HTDEDPV
+995 HADEDPV

-1010 LNDIL
+1010 LNEIL
-1015 KTLGER
+1015 KTLGEQ
-1021 WDEVIAQ
+1021 WNEIIAQ
-1028 LREIIDELRS
+1028 LQKIIDELRT
-1038 GKASATDAPED
+1038 GTAGAADAPSD
-1049 LPEHCAPFLRTVLDV
+1049 LPTHCAPFLRTVLDV
-1064 MYSGQTPTL
+1064 VCAGRAPTSA
-1073 DELLRLKDVTVELV
+1073 ELLRLKDVTVELV
-1087 ELLIQ
+1087 DLLVQ
-1092 ELQSNRNIWSPHK
+1092 ELQSNRGIWSPHK
-1105 RAAQDALNGQL
+1105 RAAQDELNGYL
-1116 FDYLMRLRPSLVGT
+1116 FDHLMRLRPPLVDID
-1130 HKAGVLAD
+1130 KAGVLAD
-1138 KLIEQARAN
+1138 KLMEQARAN
-1147 HDKLVQL
+1147 HDKLVQV

>member
-1 MGWEL
+1 MGREL
-6 EDVEKPFIAQVQ
+6 DDVEKPFVAQLQ
-18 MLGWAH
+18 ALGWAH
-24 IEGSLDDPA
+24 DAGSLDDPA
-33 ITDRSNFAEAI
+33 VMGRTGFAEVI
-44 QESVLRA
+44 QEGVLRE

-58 RPDGTPWLD
+58 GADGAPWLD
-67 EARLSEAVATIT
+67 DARLSEAVAAIT

-102 VEGLPGWN
+102 VEGLPGWDG
-110 SGRGQTIRYI
+110 GRGQTIRYI
-120 DWDTPTN
+120 DWDTPAN
-127 NRFTVVNQYRVDCP
+127 NRFTVVSQYRVDCP
-141 PGFNSAKQFIVPDL
+141 PGFNSGKAFIVPDL
-155 VLLVNGIPLIVV
+155 VLLVNGIPLVVV

-192 KAAFEVDEN
+192 KAALEIDDN
-201 EGNESLFA
+201 EGCEALFA
-209 TNQLLVA
+209 TNQLLVVS
-216 TSFDQARVGCV
+216 SFDEARVGCV
-227 GAAFEHYAQ
+227 GAGFGHYAQ
-236 WKTVVGPD
+236 WKTVVGL
-244 GTGSE
+244 GGNGSE
-249 AHILACLNAVIPV
+249 IEV
-262 QAGIQNNT
+262 
-270 VIPAQAGIQ
+270 AQALGKQ
-279 NNAVIP
+279 
-285 AQAGI
+285 
-290 QNHGTELPPRRG
+290 G

-322 IKNFLL
+322 VKHFVL
-328 FMQIGGQTIKSV
+328 FMQVGGQTIKSV
-340 CRYPQYRAVNRAIA
+340 CRYQQYRAVNRAIA
-354 RLKTGQTRLQHGEH
+354 RLKTGKTRLQHGEH
-368 DQRGGIIWHTQG
+368 DERGGIIWHTQG

-393 MRADPA
+393 MRADA
-399 LRRFKVIV
+399 QLRRFKVIV
-407 VTDRKDLQRQLSATA
+407 VTDRKDLQAQLSTTA
-422 TLTGEIVEVADS
+422 TLTGEMVEVADS

-456 YRDADTAGDAPL
+456 YRDADIAGDAPL
-468 TADDLPKVDEPK
+468 AAGDLPKVQEPR
-480 ARYKAAEKFEVLN
+480 AAYKAGDAFEVLN

-563 TVPVLYEGRTATGAI
+563 TVPVLYEGRTANGAI

-587 FEDLFRQHTPE
+587 FEDLFREHTPE

-610 GHIFEAPALIADK
+610 GHIFDAPALIADK
-623 ARDILRHY
+623 ARDMIRHY
-631 VTNILPNGY
+631 VTHILPNGY
-640 KAQVVAYSRLAVIRY
+640 KAQVVAYSRLAAIRY
-655 FEALRQA
+655 FDALRQA
-662 RDALL
+662 RDELL
-667 TEAEAL
+667 SAAEAL
-673 SPQDKA
+673 SPQDRT

-690 KVQAVVQA
+690 RVQAVVQA
-698 WRYRETLARIEF
+698 WRYREALARIEF

-726 WTDGT
+726 WTDGA
-731 AHEQRIK
+731 AHERLIK

-744 FHTDLTKT
+744 FDADHARTDSLA
-752 DPLTFLVVKS
+752 FLVVKS

-801 RCGIVVDYYGVAQHL
+801 RCGIVVDYYGVAKHL
-816 KEALSAYADEDVQGT
+816 KEALAAYADEDIEGA
-831 LASLR
+831 LASLK

-842 RDRHLRVVDLF
+842 RDRYLRVVDLF
-853 RQRGIESLE
+853 RQRGIESLD
-862 DAEACIEALGSERLR
+862 DAEACVELLRSERLR
-877 AEFAVK
+877 AEFTVK
-883 LKSFLASL
+883 LKAFLASL
-891 DTVLPR
+891 DMVLPR
-897 PEGLPYVAD
+897 PEGLPYSAD
-906 AKWLAYLY
+906 AKRLAYIY
-914 ARARNRYKDTPIL
+914 ARARNRYKDTPAL

-948 DPKIPPIQLTDAH
+948 DPKIPPIQLSDVEFDT
-961 FIQHLEHLDSADAVT
+961 HLARVANE
-976 SRRAIAS
+976 RAKAS

-995 HTDEDPV
+995 HMDEDPV

-1015 KTLGER
+1015 KMLGER
-1021 WDEVIAQ
+1021 WNEVIAQ
-1028 LREIIDELRS
+1028 LQKIIDELRS
-1038 GKASATDAPED
+1038 GNVDAADAPED

-1064 MYSGQTPTL
+1064 VCAGRTPTPA
-1073 DELLRLKDVTVELV
+1073 DLLRLKDVTVEVVNLLV
-1087 ELLIQ
+1087 Q
-1092 ELQSNRNIWSPHK
+1092 ELQSNRNIWSPYK
-1105 RAAQDALNGQL
+1105 RAAQEELNGLL
-1116 FDYLMRLRPSLVGT
+1116 FDHLMRLRPPLMDADT
-1130 HKAGVLAD
+1130 AGVLVD
-1138 KLIEQARAN
+1138 RLMEQARAN
-1147 HDKLVQL
+1147 HDRLVQV